1 MAKSSGSFKPG
12 KKTGRGFQPGNKAA
26 LGCTTSG
33 APRTVCPEKDDL
45 IELGKEMVQ
54 WVIDNKPFHLSA
66 WWRAHLGLAYST
78 YKSMI
83 QRKEFIPYH
92 DQAMGLISQNYLN
105 GNVPPAIASRFV
117 RLYFADMCN
126 KEDEDAKADHER
138 KKELIRLS
146 AELKADAQQVISQEV
161 VQGFNSISTQLAILQ
176 EASKQRRSQ
185 KEESSSHTE

>member
-12 KKTGRGFQPGNKAA
+12 HKFGNRFKPGNKVA
-26 LGCTTSG
+26 LGNNGG

-45 IELGKEMVQ
+45 IELGKEMVE

-66 WWRAHLGLAYST
+66 WWRGHLGLPYST
-78 YKSMI
+78 YKSMT

-92 DQAMGLISQNYLN
+92 DKAMGLISQNYLN

-117 RLYFADMCN
+117 RLYFADLCN
-126 KEDEDAKADHER
+126 KEDEDVTADHER

-146 AELKADAQQVISQEV
+146 AELKADAQQVVSQEV
-161 VQGFNSISTQLAILQ
+161 AQGFESISNQLAALQ
-176 EASKQRRSQ
+176 EASKQQRSQ
-185 KEESSSHTE
+185 KEENSSHTE